1 MEVSKCNFTV
11 NIVIDMDSK
20 NIIFFGGTGLIGN
33 SVLNLLN
40 KKESKIYAF
49 SRQNLVNKF
58 ENVKEVIFNFDTL
71 EADIELNNWDHV
83 YICLGRRLKLWELIY
98 IKKKDREN
106 HFKIEHDYIIKI
118 LEKAKKLG
126 ARDVSIISAIGANSK
141 SSNFYLNTKG
151 RVEESIKLLGY
162 DNVSILRPGHIL
174 ANNNSNSKDFLIQI
188 VDIFSKISNFFLI
201 GPMRKYRAIE
211 IDKISNFMVEK
222 NNKGLNIYYYDDF
235 ISTNDGG
242 KV

>member
-1 MEVSKCNFTV
+1 
-11 NIVIDMDSK
+11 MDNK
-20 NIIFFGGTGLIGN
+20 NIIVFGGSGLIGN
-33 SVLNLLN
+33 SVLNLLD
-40 KKESKIYAF
+40 KKKFKIYAF
-49 SRQNLVNKF
+49 SRRSLDNKF
-58 ENVKEVIFNFDTL
+58 ENVKDVIFNFDTL
-71 EADIELNNWDHV
+71 EANIELNNWDHI
-83 YICLGRRLKLWELIY
+83 YICLGRRLKVWELLY

-126 ARDVSIISAIGANSK
+126 AKDISIISAIGANKK
-141 SSNFYLNTKG
+141 SSNFYLKTKG
-151 RVEESIKLLGY
+151 LLEESIKLLAY

-174 ANNNSNSKDFLIQI
+174 TNKNSISKDFLVWII
-188 VDIFSKISNFFLI
+188 DFFSKISNFFLI

-235 ISTNDGG
+235 IAGKLGG
-242 KV
+242 KE